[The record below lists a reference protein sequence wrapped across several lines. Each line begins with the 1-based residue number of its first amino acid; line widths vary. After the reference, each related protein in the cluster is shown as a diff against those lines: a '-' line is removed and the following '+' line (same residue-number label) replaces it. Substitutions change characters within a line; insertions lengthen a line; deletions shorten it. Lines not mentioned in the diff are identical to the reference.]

1 MVPSSP
7 EFFARLFRGDRYRF
21 EFGVRRGDCRWF
33 ERPAPESPI
42 LAERRRW
49 LAQAEVPVVFWQP
62 TADALVGETLE
73 LFPEKM
79 RQVCSG
85 EGTDRLRALSAQWEP
100 DFVLLQRDDR
110 DEFKMVGAS
119 VCFPSSWA
127 PEEKL
132 GHSVDVIHGPVPTLN
147 EDLGPRISTF
157 LAKLP
162 AGQIFEREN
171 WGLAAV
177 AERNLHP
184 LRRQPRLTGMT
195 PLGEV
200 WLRVEHQAFCA
211 LPASAGLLFIIHL
224 AVHPLADVLRN
235 AEVNA
240 AFRQMLETMPDT
252 IASYKG
258 IEPAR
263 LNLLRQLDR

>member
-21 EFGVRRGDCRWF
+21 EFGVRRGDFRWF
-33 ERPAPESPI
+33 QPAASGSPI
-42 LAERRRW
+42 LAERRWW
-49 LAQAEVPVVFWQP
+49 LAQSEVPVVFWQDS
-62 TADALVGETLE
+62 ADILVLE
-73 LFPEKM
+73 MLGFFPESF
-79 RQVCSG
+79 RRTCSG
-85 EGTDRLRALSAQWEP
+85 AAIDRLRAVSAHWEP
-100 DFVLLQRDDR
+100 DFVLLERDDC
-110 DEFKMVGAS
+110 DEFTMAGAS

-132 GHSVDVIHGPVPTLN
+132 GQSVDVIHGPVPTLN
-147 EDLGPRISTF
+147 EDLGPRIRTF

-177 AERNLHP
+177 PDRNLHP
-184 LRRQPRLTGMT
+184 LRRQPRLTALT
-195 PLGEV
+195 PIGDV
-200 WLRVEHQAFCA
+200 WLRVEHQAFCG

-224 AVHPLADVLRN
+224 AVHRLSDVLRN
-235 AEVNA
+235 ADVNT

-263 LNLLRQLDR
+263 LSLLRQLER